1 MSNQNKKIN
10 IFNILFIPKNL
21 SRAAS
26 ALLPAHNKDLIQ
38 FKVNVGTIHKM
49 LCIQNRGFWENKS
62 LWVEQAIVIK
72 QG

>member
-38 FKVNVGTIHKM
+38 FKINVGTIHK
-49 LCIQNRGFWENKS
+49 CCVFKIEAFGKIRVFG
-62 LWVEQAIVIK
+62 
-72 QG
+72 